1 MIIMHEYP
9 LDMVDHLYFKR
20 FCCSLQPLFKVPTR
34 NTMRKEIYCMY
45 RAERS
50 RIMKEMEGTKS
61 RIAITTDMW
70 TATNQ
75 KRGYMAVTAHYIDNA
90 WNLRSFDEVIIAIQL

>member
-20 FCCSLQPLFKVPTR
+20 FCCSLQPLFK
-34 NTMRKEIYCMY
+34 